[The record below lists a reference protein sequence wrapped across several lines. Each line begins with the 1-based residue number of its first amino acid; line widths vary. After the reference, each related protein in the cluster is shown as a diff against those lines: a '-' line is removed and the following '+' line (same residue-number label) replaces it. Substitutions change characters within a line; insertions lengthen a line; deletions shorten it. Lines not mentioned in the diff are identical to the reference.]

1 MSCTTSLFLGAS
13 GINILDSGDIFNYR
27 GAIHNA
33 GPRGSMGPQL
43 ELIPAGFQREKLTEA
58 DSLLGA
64 EYKES
69 SPLCTC
75 VCVRVQTFLHAAFE
89 AEPL

>member
-1 MSCTTSLFLGAS
+1 MSCTTSLFLRSS

-43 ELIPAGFQREKLTEA
+43 EIIPARFSTGKINRSGFFAR
-58 DSLLGA
+58 A
-64 EYKES
+64 EYKVS

-75 VCVRVQTFLHAAFE
+75 VRVRVQTFLHAAFE